1 MGQIPGNTVEM
12 CSDNNGNCTDGKEH
26 DFNDEETN
34 VYSEYGTQCSSVF
47 VFGVIQLMKAVTDEK
62 LGKRKPKG
70 NRKNRENSKKDAQEA
85 GNNLRKYHL
94 YKTYINSCI

>member
-1 MGQIPGNTVEM
+1 MILMIKKQTLIQVM
-12 CSDNNGNCTDGKEH
+12 VNN
-26 DFNDEETN
+26 
-34 VYSEYGTQCSSVF
+34 VPSVF
-47 VFGVIQLMKAVTDEK
+47 VIKVIHLFLEAVTDEK

-70 NRKNRENSKKDAQEA
+70 NRKNRENPKKDAQEA

>member
-1 MGQIPGNTVEM
+1 MIKKQTLIQVM
-12 CSDNNGNCTDGKEH
+12 VNN
-26 DFNDEETN
+26 
-34 VYSEYGTQCSSVF
+34 VPSVF
-47 VFGVIQLMKAVTDEK
+47 VIKVIHLFLEAVTDEK

>member
-1 MGQIPGNTVEM
+1 MPVSITFCENRV
-12 CSDNNGNCTDGKEH
+12 CKDNGTHE
-26 DFNDEETN
+26 FET
-34 VYSEYGTQCSSVF
+34 SVLF
-47 VFGVIQLMKAVTDEK
+47 KAVNDEK

-70 NRKNRENSKKDAQEA
+70 NRKNRENPKKDAQEA